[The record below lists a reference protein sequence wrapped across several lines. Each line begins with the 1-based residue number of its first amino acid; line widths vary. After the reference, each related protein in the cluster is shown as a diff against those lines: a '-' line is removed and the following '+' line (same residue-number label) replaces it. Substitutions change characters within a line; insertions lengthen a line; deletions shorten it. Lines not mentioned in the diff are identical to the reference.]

1 MRVSFI
7 FPSSHYFSGGTTM
20 FFEFANVLARRG
32 HEVHFLH
39 APAWPHRVDRVQDIP
54 FHFDPRVDHHIADSL
69 DDPSL
74 PEADVQFGHGP
85 SRLGH
90 KAVIVQG
97 FRLTGAEWDAQAYRA
112 LAPKICVATWLV
124 DVGRWYGVDEQQL
137 MHVPMGLDHDLFGVR
152 TPLTDR
158 PIDVAMLYNPMP
170 EKGWTTGLA
179 ALEEL
184 ARRRPG
190 FRAVVFTLGDTPN
203 DALPAGV
210 EIVTGL
216 EQARLAREVYDR
228 TKVMV
233 QSSRHEGFGL
243 TAIEAM
249 ACGAAL
255 VTTDCGGSR
264 DYAVPGVT
272 AAVVARDDPAALAD
286 ATDAVLG
293 DDEHRLELARAGAR
307 FVRRFDWQRSGERLE
322 GFLEAYIADPP
333 RYQRPP
339 GEDRSAQYSLDRD
352 PAR

>member
-1 MRVSFI
+1 M
-7 FPSSHYFSGGTTM
+7 
-20 FFEFANVLARRG
+20 
-32 HEVHFLH
+32 
-39 APAWPHRVDRVQDIP
+39 
-54 FHFDPRVDHHIADSL
+54 
-69 DDPSL
+69 
-74 PEADVQFGHGP
+74 
-85 SRLGH
+85 
-90 KAVIVQG
+90 QG

-137 MHVPMGLDHDLFGVR
+137 MHVPMGLDHDRFGMR

-158 PIDVAMLYNPMP
+158 PVDVAMLHNPMP

-190 FRAVVFTLGDTPN
+190 FRAVVFTLGDAPN

-210 EIVTGL
+210 EVVTGL
-216 EQARLAREVYDR
+216 DQTRLAGEVYDR

-286 ATDAVLG
+286 ATEAVLA
-293 DDEHRLELARAGAR
+293 DDERRLELARAGER
-307 FVRRFDWQRSGERLE
+307 FVRRFDWQRSGELLE
-322 GFLEAYIADPP
+322 GFLEAYIADPA

-339 GEDRSAQYSLDRD
+339 GEDRSEQYSLDHE
-352 PAR
+352 PARLTAPLRRRRTAATARRRCVRSTAPPEPRSGHRRDEGRRRRARIHAPCRSGRSHRRGRTW